1 MKKSFAFH
9 ARFFQ
14 HFSMD
19 KCSPSHPSLPQ
30 GVFCPSQ
37 RPVVSSV
44 NWFSAIISTEHCQSV
59 VPKPEIANTDTISFA
74 RERDDWCH
82 EFKQQRMVQSNVKR
96 TGISSNR
103 DWVSLFQTT
112 NLFEKPF
119 GLVFQESQWF
129 FETELWA
136 YLKKKIT
143 VFLRTSHKSVNFNW
157 KVKSITGEVSRQN
170 WPGGQSQ

>member
-37 RPVVSSV
+37 RPVVSAV

-59 VPKPEIANTDTISFA
+59 VPKPEIANTVTISFA
-74 RERDDWCH
+74 RERDVD
-82 EFKQQRMVQSNVKR
+82 
-96 TGISSNR
+96 
-103 DWVSLFQTT
+103 
-112 NLFEKPF
+112 
-119 GLVFQESQWF
+119 
-129 FETELWA
+129 
-136 YLKKKIT
+136 
-143 VFLRTSHKSVNFNW
+143 
-157 KVKSITGEVSRQN
+157 
-170 WPGGQSQ
+170 

>member
-19 KCSPSHPSLPQ
+19 KCSPSDPSLPQ

-59 VPKPEIANTDTISFA
+59 VPKPEIANTDQLALRARQMIDAMSLRQQICSRTI
-74 RERDDWCH
+74 
-82 EFKQQRMVQSNVKR
+82 
-96 TGISSNR
+96 
-103 DWVSLFQTT
+103 
-112 NLFEKPF
+112 
-119 GLVFQESQWF
+119 
-129 FETELWA
+129 
-136 YLKKKIT
+136 
-143 VFLRTSHKSVNFNW
+143 
-157 KVKSITGEVSRQN
+157 
-170 WPGGQSQ
+170 